1 MQGRYSSCVVD
12 QLEERLLRQRMCCLC
27 RVRWYAKQM
36 SQWIGLETMGIGER
50 SRRKDGR
57 IETRTSMIWNVS
69 GINLFKR
76 GGRLTV

>member
-12 QLEERLLRQRMCCLC
+12 QLEERHLRQRMCCLC
-27 RVRWYAKQM
+27 RVRRYAKQM

-76 GGRLTV
+76 GGG